1 LDSSYGMVAPMARR
15 QVIVQL
21 DDRLLVRLD
30 REAKTSHI
38 SRSEVLRRAADL
50 YLRASDEAAKER
62 RMVEAYRRI
71 PDDADPQL
79 DQALMRLAADLPPW

>member
-1 LDSSYGMVAPMARR
+1 MDSSYGMVTPMARR

-21 DDRLLVRLD
+21 DDRMLARLD
-30 REAKTSHI
+30 REAKAQRM

-71 PDDADPQL
+71 PDDADPEL
-79 DQALMRLAADLPPW
+79 DQALVRLAADLPPW

>member
-1 LDSSYGMVAPMARR
+1 MARR

-21 DDRLLVRLD
+21 DDRMLARLD
-30 REAKTSHI
+30 REAKTQRI

-50 YLRASDEAAKER
+50 YLRASDEAGKER

-71 PDDADPQL
+71 PDDAEPDF
-79 DQALMRLAADLPPW
+79 DQALLRLAADLPPW